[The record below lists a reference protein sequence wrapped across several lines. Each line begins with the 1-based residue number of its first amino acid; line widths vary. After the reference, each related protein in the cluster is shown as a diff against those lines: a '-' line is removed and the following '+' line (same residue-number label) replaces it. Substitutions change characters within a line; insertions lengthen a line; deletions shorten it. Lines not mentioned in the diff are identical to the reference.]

1 MSVDMS
7 QILQVYHAAIQ
18 TTGREPCGAVG
29 AIWSGTW
36 HHRGGEPTKRQE
48 RCCVVCIEHAKS
60 AREKL
65 DGSHAQ
71 GGGMSIES
79 SVEGKNAPLGGG
91 AW

>member
-1 MSVDMS
+1 MS

-36 HHRGGEPTKRQE
+36 HHRGESRQKD
-48 RCCVVCIEHAKS
+48 RSCVVLFALSTRKVPV
-60 AREKL
+60 RNWMGRML
-65 DGSHAQ
+65 R

>member
-1 MSVDMS
+1 MS

-18 TTGREPCGAVG
+18 TTGREPCGAVHG
-29 AIWSGTW
+29 II
-36 HHRGGEPTKRQE
+36 GGEPTKSQG